1 MGEIESFNKK
11 LDKLDNH
18 KKDLHDQKNKA
29 HAALTKHLEKQGE
42 KLADHV
48 AHLDNKLKDIKAS
61 IKETKD
67 ALAASEKQ
75 FKELGCKGTADDT
88 TECKKLKEK
97 IDGHKAKLK
106 DLHEKKAKVEEKR
119 AAAKKALHTR
129 IAATKAALKATQD
142 KYEKAGCKSETKES

>member
-1 MGEIESFNKK
+1 MGTKESEKCKILRKEIESHNKK

-18 KKDLHDQKNKA
+18 KKDLEKQKNKA

-42 KLADHV
+42 KLADHA

-61 IKETKD
+61 IKEAKD

-88 TECKKLKEK
+88 EECKKLKEK

-119 AAAKKALHTR
+119 AA
-129 IAATKAALKATQD
+129 
-142 KYEKAGCKSETKES
+142 